1 MRPFGAGTLEFY
13 IMPSKALQTFEHAI
27 QDAVDLLAHFDAL
40 NKKPPPEI
48 EVLKRAS
55 LVMALAALETYFEDL
70 LMESV
75 SALCMESSGGESL
88 SEFFQTS
95 LENDLKTFH
104 TPSTDR
110 VRPMFSK
117 YLGYDVT
124 KGWSWNHCDPA
135 KARSELNRLAKKRGD
150 IAHRSWRPLP
160 GQPMQHAVT
169 RDAMRKHIHFV
180 KELAKATDAY
190 VEANSNNALQATAQT
205 GRA

>member
-1 MRPFGAGTLEFY
+1 MS
-13 IMPSKALQTFEHAI
+13 SKALQTFEHAI
-27 QDAVDLLAHFDAL
+27 QDAVDLLAHFDYL
-40 NKKPPPEI
+40 NKKPPPPEI

-55 LVMALAALETYFEDL
+55 LVMALVALETYFEDL
-70 LMESV
+70 LVESV
-75 SALCMESSGGESL
+75 STLCAQNGADERMSG
-88 SEFFQTS
+88 FFRSS
-95 LENDLKTFH
+95 LESDLKSFH

-124 KGWSWNHCDPA
+124 EGWSWNHCDPA

-169 RDAMRKHIHFV
+169 RDAMRKHIHFI

-190 VEANSNNALQATAQT
+190 VQENSDWRGAQRVTPELQSV
-205 GRA
+205 

>member
-1 MRPFGAGTLEFY
+1 
-13 IMPSKALQTFEHAI
+13 MPSKALQTFEHAI

-40 NKKPPPEI
+40 NKKPPPPEI

-55 LVMALAALETYFEDL
+55 LVMALAAL
-70 LMESV
+70 
-75 SALCMESSGGESL
+75 CMESSGSESL
-88 SEFFQTS
+88 SEFFQNS

-124 KGWSWNHCDPA
+124 KGWSWNNCDPA

-205 GRA
+205 DRA